1 MIPGLKHSVANLEA
15 ANAPAVVRVH
25 APTNQVATAIFI
37 AVIVRVVAVIG
48 VRSPAKSEKDMPVEP
63 VMEAASASAET
74 AKATAM
80 EAATAAKMAATSA
93 AMAAATTTATMAA
106 STSAPAM
113 RQGTGRTG
121 QADQSRCH
129 QGHSRLAHHRC
140 PLPGHAKFQPIK
152 PRQRAIISRTKQ
164 SGYGALALDFR

>member
-93 AMAAATTTATMAA
+93 AMAAATTPPPWPPPPPPPPCAKAPVEPAKLIKAAATRAI
-106 STSAPAM
+106 PVL
-113 RQGTGRTG
+113 RIIVVLFQGTP
-121 QADQSRCH
+121 S
-129 QGHSRLAHHRC
+129 SN
-140 PLPGHAKFQPIK
+140 P
-152 PRQRAIISRTKQ
+152 
-164 SGYGALALDFR
+164 